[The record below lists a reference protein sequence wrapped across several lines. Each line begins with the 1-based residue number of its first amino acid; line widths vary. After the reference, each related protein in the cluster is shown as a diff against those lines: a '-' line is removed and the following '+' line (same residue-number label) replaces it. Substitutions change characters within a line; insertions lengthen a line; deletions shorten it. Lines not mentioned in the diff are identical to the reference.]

1 MTRLRATAALA
12 AALLLPLPLAAC
24 TAPHAPPVGDRPM
37 TSRTAEA
44 AEPGSAAP
52 DRDAAAKGA
61 KATGRLDTVDAAA
74 TDRAPEEDAPVDP
87 AAAPPVGLGPVDP
100 VLGTGVDLSGLE
112 VTEEVRA
119 LMLTDASVRGAD
131 SAAYLFVAAWGQAL
145 TSGEGSTVRSLSAAD
160 CAFCASVADAA
171 EATSLDA
178 DLELTTTVWP
188 VTVLEPTES
197 FPHRVVVVGL
207 EHLVG
212 RVGSVGE
219 AVHLDVVSSRRQLVR
234 IAVVWA
240 DGAWWVH
247 GADAEP
253 WDGSDPLGR

>member
-1 MTRLRATAALA
+1 MTRLRTTAALA
-12 AALLLPLPLAAC
+12 ATLLLPLPLAAC
-24 TAPHAPPVGDRPM
+24 TAPHAPQAGDRPL

-52 DRDAAAKGA
+52 DRDAAARGA
-61 KATGRLDTVDAAA
+61 KATGRVDTSA
-74 TDRAPEEDAPVDP
+74 TDGATEEDAPVDP
-87 AAAPPVGLGPVDP
+87 AAAAPAGLEPVDA
-100 VLGTGVDLSGLE
+100 VLGTGIDLSGLE
-112 VTEEVRA
+112 VTEDVRA
-119 LMLTDASVRGAD
+119 LMLTDPSVRGAD
-131 SAAYLFVAAWGQAL
+131 SAAYLFVTAWGQAL
-145 TSGEGSTVRSLSAAD
+145 TSGDGSTVRSLSAAD
-160 CAFCASVADAA
+160 CAFCDSVADSA
-171 EATSLDA
+171 ETTPLGA

-212 RVGSVGE
+212 RIGSVGE
-219 AVHLDVVSSRRQLVR
+219 TVHVDVVSSRRQLVR
-234 IAVVWA
+234 IAVVWT